1 MTAAGYATYNDV
13 QCGDRDT
20 LVLRHAD
27 LVKRIAYHLILKLP
41 DSVDVDD
48 LIQAGMIGILEAA
61 SSFRA
66 DGGASF
72 ETYAGLRIRGAM
84 IDHLRSTGWV
94 PRSVSRE
101 LRRLAEATRRVE
113 NRSGREATS
122 AAVAAE
128 LQITLEDYYRLI
140 QDASSIQV
148 CSLEQVS
155 DSEGD
160 VVVGQVA
167 DRDSMINAVASEDF
181 QKALAAQID
190 KLPEKE
196 KLVLSLY
203 YDTGL
208 NLKEIGQVLD
218 VSESRICQIHGQAI
232 VRLRSRMVDWT
243 EHSR

>member
-27 LVKRIAYHLILKLP
+27 LVKRIAYHLIVKLP

-61 SSFRA
+61 STYRT

-122 AAVAAE
+122 AQVAAE
-128 LQITLEDYYRLI
+128 LHISLEDYHRLM
-140 QDASSIQV
+140 QDASSVQV

-155 DSEGD
+155 DEDGD
-160 VVVGQVA
+160 VIGQVAVA
-167 DRDSMINAVASEDF
+167 DRDSMLNAVASDGF
-181 QKALAAQID
+181 HKALAEHID

-218 VSESRICQIHGQAI
+218 VSESRVCQIHGQAI
-232 VRLRSRMVDWT
+232 VRLKARMVDWT
-243 EHSR
+243 QS

>member
-27 LVKRIAYHLILKLP
+27 LVKRIAYHLIVKLP

-61 SSFRA
+61 SSYRA

-72 ETYAGLRIRGAM
+72 ETFAGLRIRGAM
-84 IDHLRSTGWV
+84 IDHLRSIGWV

-101 LRRLAEATRRVE
+101 LRRLTEATRRVE
-113 NRSGREATS
+113 HRSGREATG

-128 LQITLEDYYRLI
+128 LNITLEDYHRLM
-140 QDASSIQV
+140 QDASSVQV

-155 DSEGD
+155 DEDGDIIGQVVEGD
-160 VVVGQVA
+160 NMV
-167 DRDSMINAVASEDF
+167 NAVATDHF
-181 QKALAAQID
+181 QTALALQID

-218 VSESRICQIHGQAI
+218 VSESRVCQIHGQAI
-232 VRLRSRMVDWT
+232 VRLKSRMADWIQP
-243 EHSR
+243 